1 MFTIYNTLF
10 YIFVA
15 VTSRSTRSS
24 LISDTVVVQP
34 TPSIKCHAP
43 LPRSCKRPSDL
54 QNNIDCTDDVLLSSS
69 DESFVNKL
77 LRDTPTAYHD
87 TTTLV
92 NQASATS
99 GSINNKVSSSNTS
112 NLPSFSKPLEPRKK
126 TKPTNSSSSCDYSF
140 DDTPISKSNS
150 TSSDDCNQMMM
161 TQILEM
167 QKTLHMLSDA
177 NVKLRAEIDNSKK
190 EQQQNSSMEEK
201 SSSASSRKRTF
212 MSMHDNYQSAEEPEQ
227 LFSSSNQPTSHYWQH
242 YHSSNNDEP
251 AFPTTGAPSFPNLSD
266 TNNYRR
272 HQESRNDRRAGFLER
287 QRRCFSFYY
296 YLSQLLHL

>member
-1 MFTIYNTLF
+1 MLRRLKEKVVLYTILMFTIYNTLF

-15 VTSRSTRSS
+15 VTSRLTRSS

-34 TPSIKCHAP
+34 TSSIKCHAP

-54 QNNIDCTDDVLLSSS
+54 QNNIDCTDDILLSSS
-69 DESFVNKL
+69 DESFVTNKL
-77 LRDTPTAYHD
+77 LRDTPPAYHD

-92 NQASATS
+92 NQASAAS
-99 GSINNKVSSSNTS
+99 GSINNKVVSSSNNTS

-126 TKPTNSSSSCDYSF
+126 TRPTNSSSSCDYSF

-150 TSSDDCNQMMM
+150 TSSDDCNQMM

-190 EQQQNSSMEEK
+190 EQLQNSSMEEK
-201 SSSASSRKRTF
+201 SSSASPRKRTF
-212 MSMHDNYQSAEEPEQ
+212 MSMRDNYQSAEESEQ
-227 LFSSSNQPTSHYWQH
+227 LLSSSNQPTSHYWQH
-242 YHSSNNDEP
+242 YYSSNNDEP
-251 AFPTTGAPSFPNLSD
+251 AFPTTGAC
-266 TNNYRR
+266 
-272 HQESRNDRRAGFLER
+272 A
-287 QRRCFSFYY
+287 
-296 YLSQLLHL
+296 LLP

>member
-1 MFTIYNTLF
+1 MNDYLYVINSQSNFLARNKLSLK
-10 YIFVA
+10 
-15 VTSRSTRSS
+15 SRLLSR
-24 LISDTVVVQP
+24 
-34 TPSIKCHAP
+34 KRK
-43 LPRSCKRPSDL
+43 PRSCKRPSDL
-54 QNNIDCTDDVLLSSS
+54 QNNIDCTDDILLSSS

-92 NQASATS
+92 NQASATG

-126 TKPTNSSSSCDYSF
+126 TRPTNSSSSSDYSF

-150 TSSDDCNQMMM
+150 TSSDDCNQMM

-167 QKTLHMLSDA
+167 QE
-177 NVKLRAEIDNSKK
+177 NEIDNSKK
-190 EQQQNSSMEEK
+190 EQQQNSSTEEK
-201 SSSASSRKRTF
+201 SSSVSPHKRTF
-212 MSMHDNYQSAEEPEQ
+212 MSMRDNYQSAEEPEQ
-227 LFSSSNQPTSHYWQH
+227 LFSSSNQPTSYWQH

-251 AFPTTGAPSFPNLSD
+251 ALSTTGAPSFPNLSD

-272 HQESRNDRRAGFLER
+272 HQESRNDRRAGYLER
-287 QRRCFSFYY
+287 QRRCFHLLFITTSSFINYTMYIMLFYY
-296 YLSQLLHL
+296 F

>member
-1 MFTIYNTLF
+1 
-10 YIFVA
+10 
-15 VTSRSTRSS
+15 
-24 LISDTVVVQP
+24 
-34 TPSIKCHAP
+34 
-43 LPRSCKRPSDL
+43 L
-54 QNNIDCTDDVLLSSS
+54 QNNILLPSS
-69 DESFVNKL
+69 DESFFVNKL

-150 TSSDDCNQMMM
+150 TSSDDCNQMM

-201 SSSASSRKRTF
+201 SSASSRKRTF
-212 MSMHDNYQSAEEPEQ
+212 MSMRDNYQSAEEPEQ
-227 LFSSSNQPTSHYWQH
+227 LFSSSSNQPTSHYWQH
-242 YHSSNNDEP
+242 YHSGNNDEP

-287 QRRCFSFYY
+287 QHRCFSFY